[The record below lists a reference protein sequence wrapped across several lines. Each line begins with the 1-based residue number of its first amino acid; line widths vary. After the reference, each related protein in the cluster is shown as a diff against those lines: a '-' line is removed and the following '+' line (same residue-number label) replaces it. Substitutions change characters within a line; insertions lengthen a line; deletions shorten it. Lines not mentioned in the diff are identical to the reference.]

1 MPEGVKECDTF
12 TCAHCNAIRRVQPFC
27 DPADLGGL
35 CKTCMGVICEKCVG
49 GVCDPI
55 MKKIERQEK
64 AAQEEQ
70 AQQMAVVP
78 EAAGAALDLAKANQI
93 SGGEMGMAA

>member
-1 MPEGVKECDTF
+1 MRSARTGYATLTEPNGRTKEADTF
-12 TCAHCNAIRRVQPFC
+12 TCAHCNAIRHVKPFC

-49 GVCDPI
+49 LGMCDPL

-64 AAQEEQ
+64 AAQARRWMNEC
-70 AQQMAVVP
+70 
-78 EAAGAALDLAKANQI
+78 L
-93 SGGEMGMAA
+93 

>member
-1 MPEGVKECDTF
+1 MRSARTGYATLTTPEGVRECDTF
-12 TCAHCNAIRRVQPFC
+12 TCAHCQNIRRVAPFC

-64 AAQEEQ
+64 AAQ
-70 AQQMAVVP
+70 ARRWMA
-78 EAAGAALDLAKANQI
+78 ECI
-93 SGGEMGMAA
+93 

>member
-1 MPEGVKECDTF
+1 MRKALTGLATLWGPNGEIQEKATF
-12 TCAHCNAIRRVQPFC
+12 TCAHCQRVKRVEPFC

-35 CKTCMGVICEKCVG
+35 CKTCMGVICETCVG

-64 AAQEEQ
+64 AAQSRRW
-70 AQQMAVVP
+70 MA
-78 EAAGAALDLAKANQI
+78 ECL
-93 SGGEMGMAA
+93 

>member
-1 MPEGVKECDTF
+1 MRSARTGYATLTMPDGVKECDTF

-55 MKKIERQEK
+55 LKKIERQEK
-64 AAQEEQ
+64 AAQARRWINEC
-70 AQQMAVVP
+70 
-78 EAAGAALDLAKANQI
+78 L
-93 SGGEMGMAA
+93 